1 MSSGNSRS
9 WEVRPSDHRVGERP
23 KIYGPFWP
31 YNRRGLPI
39 VLKNGIPAWMVA
51 EPRTPPA
58 SKGEQ

>member
-1 MSSGNSRS
+1 MMKA
-9 WEVRPSDHRVGERP
+9 

-51 EPRTPPA
+51 EPRERAKARP
-58 SKGEQ
+58 